1 MKRSFTESFTEYRT
15 DKCEWHYE
23 IQNCIKKIEELVDN
37 HEVRK
42 LSEEATKASQEW
54 NLKFQA
60 GKRKHKSIWQKIQS
74 FYCKPSIFRM
84 REFQIYLEN
93 DIKANDPYISKHDM
107 NEKVKRLII
116 GIENEIGE
124 ELRQKFPE
132 ISEKDISKRVKNIG
146 VKGNDMN
153 KEQWLVSYIVIFS
166 LYKSATCLSTAKSPK
181 KIK

>member
-1 MKRSFTESFTEYRT
+1 MKRSIDTEFTEYGT
-15 DKCEWHYE
+15 NKCNWHYE
-23 IQNCIKKIEELVDN
+23 IQNCIKKIEDQVDN

-60 GKRKHKSIWQKIQS
+60 GKKKHKSIWQKIQN

-93 DIKANDPYISKHDM
+93 DIKANDPYISKYDL

-132 ISEKDISKRVKNIG
+132 ISEEDISKRVKNIS
-146 VKGNDMN
+146 VKGKDMN
-153 KEQWLVSYIVIFS
+153 KEKWFVS
-166 LYKSATCLSTAKSPK
+166 
-181 KIK
+181 

>member
-1 MKRSFTESFTEYRT
+1 MKRSFDKSFTEYRT

-23 IQNCIKKIEELVDN
+23 IQNCIKKIEELVNN

-60 GKRKHKSIWQKIQS
+60 GKRKHKSIWQKIQN

-107 NEKVKRLII
+107 NDKVKRLII
-116 GIENEIGE
+116 SIENEIGE

-132 ISEKDISKRVKNIG
+132 ISEEDISKRVKNIS

-153 KEQWLVSYIVIFS
+153 KEQWLVSYIVIFTF
-166 LYKSATCLSTAKSPK
+166 YKSATCLSTAKSPK
-181 KIK
+181 K

>member
-1 MKRSFTESFTEYRT
+1 MKRSFDKSFTEYRT

-60 GKRKHKSIWQKIQS
+60 GKRKHKSIWQKIQN

-93 DIKANDPYISKHDM
+93 DIKANDPYISKYDL

-153 KEQWLVSYIVIFS
+153 KEQWLVSYIVIF
-166 LYKSATCLSTAKSPK
+166 LYISQPPVCLLQKAPK
-181 KIK
+181 K

>member
-1 MKRSFTESFTEYRT
+1 
-15 DKCEWHYE
+15 
-23 IQNCIKKIEELVDN
+23 
-37 HEVRK
+37 
-42 LSEEATKASQEW
+42 
-54 NLKFQA
+54 
-60 GKRKHKSIWQKIQS
+60 
-74 FYCKPSIFRM
+74 M

-93 DIKANDPYISKHDM
+93 DIKANDPYISKYDL

-153 KEQWLVSYIVIFS
+153 KEQWLVSYIVIF
-166 LYKSATCLSTAKSPK
+166 LYISQPPVCLLQKVQK
-181 KIK
+181 NKIVSFYDWNTLIFGITKEFVFQLEVRQTSSCSFKPTKFFNCMMLLK